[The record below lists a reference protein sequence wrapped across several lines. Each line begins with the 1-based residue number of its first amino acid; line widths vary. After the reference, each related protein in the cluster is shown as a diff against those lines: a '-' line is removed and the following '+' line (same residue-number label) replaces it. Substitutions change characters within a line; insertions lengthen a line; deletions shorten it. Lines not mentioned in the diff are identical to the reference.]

1 MSADYGTLGVNM
13 NKIIG
18 SIPKVDKVL
27 SLPALGQLLHT
38 HPRQVVLA
46 AVRAVLDRLR
56 NDSVNGKLSSP
67 IDESQLCGLI
77 VKELERTVA
86 PSLHPVVNGTGVV
99 IHTNLGRSLLSK
111 SACRQMVEVAERYSN
126 LEMDMSTGVRGE
138 RYSHVESLLCEL
150 TGAEAAI
157 VVNNNAAAVLLALS
171 GMASGRE
178 VVVSRGELVEIGGSF
193 RIPDVMRLSG
203 GILKEV
209 GTTNRTHLK
218 DYQAA
223 ITDETALLLKVH
235 TSNFSVVGFTAEV
248 TISQLV
254 GYGREKRIPVM
265 ADIGSGSLLDLSRYG
280 ISGETPVQEYL
291 KAGVD
296 VITCSGDKMLGGPQ
310 AGIILGNRE
319 ILSRLR
325 KEQLLRALRID
336 KLTLAALEATLRLYK
351 DEKEA
356 LTEIPTLRML
366 TIKPEALKKKA
377 VSYMHRIRPKIP
389 SSVNLKVVAG
399 SSQVGGGS
407 LPLLDLPTLLITI
420 KAEGWSPQQIDST
433 FRQCRVPVLGRI
445 SKGQY
450 LLDLRTLQDADIPAL
465 IDSMNALGIAV
476 MVPDYQ

>member
-1 MSADYGTLGVNM
+1 VLLELIMKKT
-13 NKIIG
+13 IG

-27 SLPALGQLLHT
+27 FLPAVIALLDSN
-38 HPRQVVLA
+38 PRQVVLA
-46 AVRAVLDRLR
+46 AVRTVLDTLR
-56 NDSVNGKLSSP
+56 NDSVNGKLAAP
-67 IDESQLCGLI
+67 IDESHLCGLI
-77 VKELERTVA
+77 VKELERIVA

-99 IHTNLGRSLLSK
+99 IHTNLGRSLLAK
-111 SACRQMVEVAERYSN
+111 SACRQLMEVAERYSN
-126 LEMDMSTGVRGE
+126 LEMDMSTGARGE

-171 GMASGRE
+171 GMAAGRE

-203 GILKEV
+203 AILKEV
-209 GTTNRTHLK
+209 GTTNRTHLQ

-223 ITDETALLLKVH
+223 ISQETALLLKVH
-235 TSNFSVVGFTAEV
+235 TSNFSVVGFTADV
-248 TISQLV
+248 AIDQLAR
-254 GYGREKRIPVM
+254 YGKEMRIPLM

-280 ISGETPVQEYL
+280 ISGDTPVQEYL

-296 VITCSGDKMLGGPQ
+296 IITCSGDKMLGGPQ
-310 AGIILGNRE
+310 AGIILGKRE

-336 KLTLAALEATLRLYK
+336 KLTLAALEATLRLYQ

-356 LTEIPTLRML
+356 LAEIPTLRML
-366 TIKPEALKKKA
+366 TMKPEALQKKA
-377 VSYMHRIRPKIP
+377 LSYIRRIRPKIP
-389 SSVNLKVVAG
+389 AAVNLNVVAG

-407 LPLLDLPTLLITI
+407 LPLLDLPTILI
-420 KAEGWSPQQIDST
+420 KVEAEGRSPQQVDSS

-445 SKGQY
+445 HKGQY

-465 IDSMNALGIAV
+465 IKAMSTIG
-476 MVPDYQ
+476 